1 MATVRQIRRRVRS
14 VTSIAKVTKAM
25 ELVAGSKMRRSQ
37 TRAVASRPYADK
49 MMEILGNLARQQ
61 GDDAERHPF
70 MTVRPV
76 QNALVLFLSPNRG
89 LAGGLP
95 SNMNRRAASF
105 ALEQE
110 APVSFVTIGRKGR
123 DFVLRAGQPLK
134 AEFTMPEYPDLADT
148 LPVTRVITD
157 EYLAGAVDRVFLL
170 WPRFINTAVQLP
182 TVRQILPIQPQDV
195 EDITTADVDYIYEP
209 SIEGVFAELL
219 PRYLEMTVYA
229 AVLEAEASELSARM
243 VAMRNATD
251 AATEMIQTLTLV
263 YNKVRQEQ
271 ITKELLDIVGGVEAM
286 KAAGV

>member
-37 TRAVASRPYADK
+37 IRALQARPYAEK
-49 MMEILGNLARQQ
+49 MMEILGDLARQR
-61 GDDAERHPF
+61 AEDEDPHPF
-70 MTVRPV
+70 LTVRPAK
-76 QNALVLFLSPNRG
+76 NTLVLFLGPNRG

-110 APVSFVTIGRKGR
+110 TPVSFVTVGRKGR
-123 DFVLRAGQPLK
+123 DFVVRAGQPLL
-134 AEFTMPEYPDLADT
+134 AEFTMPDYPELNDT
-148 LPVTRVITD
+148 LAVNHIVAD
-157 EYLAGAVDRVFLL
+157 EYESGRVDRVFLL
-170 WPRFINTAVQLP
+170 YPRFVNTAVQVP
-182 TVRQILPIQPQDV
+182 TIRQLLPIEPEQIK
-195 EDITTADVDYIYEP
+195 DITAEDVDYIYEP
-209 SIEGVFAELL
+209 SPQGVLAELL
-219 PRYLEMTVYA
+219 PRYIEMTIYQSI
-229 AVLEAEASELSARM
+229 LESEASELSARM

-251 AATEMIQTLTLV
+251 AAKEMIQTLTLI

-286 KAAGV
+286 NA